1 MPLTIPPQLAYREDL
16 DGLPASYT
24 LRAHDRWCDAFAGA
38 EQFAPRADLET
49 DWLWLAYLERL
60 NRGRTVFVSIR
71 DGQRLV
77 AAAAITDPGDSTNM
91 MDQTALMFGSS
102 STLRPGLPDHP
113 ELQDD
118 LSAILTAGGRN
129 GDDADALID
138 AYRDMLGP
146 SLVLRH
152 LWRSVPLISGPIG
165 AGHETAI
172 HSAIATWLIDL
183 AAACGVQSVAYP
195 FVPVGES
202 SLREAL
208 DRAGFLSAAITA
220 VGTIGG
226 LDAFPTWDEFL
237 TALPKKLRHRYRRDW
252 KRFAEAGLELRRLNP
267 GTYRDSWIDFEH
279 QNRARYGADW
289 SRDELGR
296 MLDML
301 EESFGP
307 ALRRIGV
314 FDGDRLIACGTDL
327 ISGASHVGIC
337 FGADY
342 AVAEGRF
349 TYQVLTFVEPVMLAI
364 DQGLQQME
372 LGPEA
377 FEIKRSRGA
386 TFDGRLIY
394 VRTVEP
400 ADPRA
405 DDFLSALCTV
415 VDRRNRSFLSE
426 LEPQFGVAEAV
437 I

>member
-71 DGQRLV
+71 DGHRLV
-77 AAAAITDPGDSTNM
+77 AAAAITDPGNSTNM

-102 STLRPGLPDHP
+102 STLRPGLPEHP
-113 ELQDD
+113 ELQED
-118 LSAILTAGGRN
+118 LSAILAAGGRN

-138 AYRDMLGP
+138 AYRTMLGP
-146 SLVLRH
+146 GLVLRH
-152 LWRSVPLISGPIG
+152 LWRSVPLINGPMG
-165 AGHETAI
+165 AEHEAAI

-183 AAACGVQSVAYP
+183 AAASGRRSVAYP

-208 DRAGFLSAAITA
+208 DRAGFLSAATTA

-226 LDAFPTWDEFL
+226 LDGYATWDEFL
-237 TALPKKLRHRYRRDW
+237 NALPKKCRQNYRRDW
-252 KRFAEAGLELRRLNP
+252 KRFTEAGLELRRLEL
-267 GTYRDSWIDFEH
+267 GSYRDAWVDFEH

-301 EESFGP
+301 EDSFGS
-307 ALRRIGV
+307 ALRRTGV
-314 FDGDRLIACGTDL
+314 FDDDRLIACGTDL
-327 ISGASHVGIC
+327 IGGASHVGIC

-342 AVAEGRF
+342 SVAEGRY
-349 TYQVLTFVEPVMLAI
+349 TYQVLTFVDPAMLAI
-364 DQGLQQME
+364 EQGLEQME

-386 TFDGRLIY
+386 TFDGRLTY
-394 VRTVEP
+394 VRAVQP

-405 DDFLSALCTV
+405 DAFLSALCTV
-415 VDRRNRSFLSE
+415 VDRRNRTFLAE
-426 LEPQFGVAEAV
+426 IEPRFGILEAV
-437 I
+437 T